1 MIIRLSI
8 HAERR
13 LRERGIPLAWIE
25 AAIAQPDRTAP
36 DPADPTLVHA
46 FRAIGAAGGRILK
59 VVHRAGGGDILVVT
73 AHLDRGAS
81 R

>member
-1 MIIRLSI
+1 MIRLSI
-8 HAERR
+8 HAEQR

-25 AAIAQPDRTAP
+25 VTITEPDRTSP
-36 DPADPTLVHA
+36 DASDPTLLHA
-46 FRAIGAAGGRILK
+46 FRAIDAAGGRVLK
-59 VVHRAGGGDILVVT
+59 VVHRVRGGDILVVT

>member
-1 MIIRLSI
+1 MIRLSI

-13 LRERGIPLAWIE
+13 LRERGIPLTWVE
-25 AAIAQPDRTAP
+25 ATITQPDRTAMDP
-36 DPADPTLVHA
+36 DDPALIHA
-46 FRAIGAAGGRILK
+46 FRAMDAAGGRVLK
-59 VVHRAGGGDILVVT
+59 VVHRADDYDILVVT